1 MNNVVR
7 STLSK
12 LLIGLA
18 ITLKKKERKKRRMAG
33 REKQQINH
41 AVSDE
46 DEDVD

>member
-12 LLIGLA
+12 LLIGLE
-18 ITLKKKERKKRRMAG
+18 ITLKKKRELRG
-33 REKQQINH
+33 EEKQQINH

>member
-18 ITLKKKERKKRRMAG
+18 ITLKKKERKKKNG
-33 REKQQINH
+33 REEKQQINH